1 MGGYVTIDELK
12 AALLALGFAVADDGL
27 DLVFKLIDV
36 DGSGDISVK
45 ELDKALKKVDRH
57 KKKERVTPRDLID
70 TDPSVESFGV
80 DQDDMSLPEMLG
92 FLSRQQRRHRAE
104 QRGEVRTRES
114 TVWTKSA
121 IARARFKP
129 VDKVVTI
136 CKHYKNPDVGV
147 EWKRPSERSDE
158 FSFTGRLPACYLS
171 PLEASRVDRPTRCY
185 VPHPG
190 PPFRYTKTYPEVL
203 GEPEAMNGMRNM
215 PPLFLGDS
223 VDGSGPEFEMT
234 PRPLSYR
241 ERPRPLKAPV
251 RHSVLLAGVE
261 ISTAAPTWNQA
272 PKSAR

>member
-1 MGGYVTIDELK
+1 VDEMK
-12 AALLALGFAVADDGL
+12 VALVALGFAVTDDGL
-27 DLVFKLIDV
+27 ELVFKLIDV

-45 ELDKALKKVDRH
+45 ELDKALKKVNRP
-57 KKKERVTPRDLID
+57 KKKGQVTPRDLVD
-70 TDPSVESFGV
+70 TEPSIVSFGI
-80 DQDDMSLPEMLG
+80 DADDMSLPELMG
-92 FLSRQQRRHRAE
+92 HLSRQQRRHRVE
-104 QRGEVRTRES
+104 QRCEVRARES
-114 TVWTKSA
+114 EVWKENA
-121 IARARFKP
+121 IARSRFKP
-129 VDKVVTI
+129 VDKNVTI
-136 CKHYKNPDVGV
+136 CKHYKNPVVGV
-147 EWKRPSERSDE
+147 EWKRPSEKSGE

-171 PLEASRVDRPTRCY
+171 PLEASRVDRPARCY